1 MKANTQ
7 GRLDMAL
14 LAIAERLTEAHLK
27 PRIGGAL
34 VWPVL
39 KPLAHEGIKRLG
51 VTRKNLL
58 DTPLG
63 KAVAAAF
70 ESRTRESYQEGVR

>member
-1 MKANTQ
+1 MKANPQ
-7 GRLDMAL
+7 GRLDVAL

-27 PRIGGAL
+27 PRVGNAL

-39 KPLAHEGIKRLG
+39 KPLAQEGIKRLG
-51 VTRKNLL
+51 VSRKNLL

-70 ESRTRESYQEGVR
+70 EGRTRVSGGCV